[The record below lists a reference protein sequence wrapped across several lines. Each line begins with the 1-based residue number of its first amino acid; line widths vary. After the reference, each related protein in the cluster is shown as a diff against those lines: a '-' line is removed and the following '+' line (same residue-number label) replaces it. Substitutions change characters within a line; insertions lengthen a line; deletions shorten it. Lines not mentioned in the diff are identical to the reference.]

1 MIFKMLLVC
10 LIKIEI
16 LELNIMEYL
25 DVCLYFII
33 LVLLKLIIN
42 FLLNFVMF
50 LFIKILVLFCLLMW
64 IWKENR
70 LVDFLLFFF

>member
-64 IWKENR
+64 I
-70 LVDFLLFFF
+70 

>member
-70 LVDFLLFFF
+70 LVDFLLLFF